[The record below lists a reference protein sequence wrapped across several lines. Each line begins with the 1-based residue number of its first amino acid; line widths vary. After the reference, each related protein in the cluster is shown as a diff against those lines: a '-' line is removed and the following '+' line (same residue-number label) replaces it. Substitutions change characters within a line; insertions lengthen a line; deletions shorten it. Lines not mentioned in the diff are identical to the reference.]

1 MPNRINVSDFNLA
14 RTLECGQAFRWK
26 RAADCWFEGIVGKT
40 VWRLRQPSPQELD
53 WDVVSPF
60 THRPSPI
67 AAHSYLALDVTLSD
81 ILATFPND
89 PLLRQAV
96 KDHHGL
102 RVIRQ
107 EPWECLASF
116 IASSSKQ
123 IVQIRQ
129 IVAEL
134 SRRFGEPIDETHYA
148 FPTVSAI
155 ARATHQQLWDCKL
168 GFRAKNLLAAA
179 RLIDEGKL
187 DLDALPSMDYERA
200 LEELIKLPGVGEKI
214 ANCTLLF
221 ACGFNHAFPID
232 VWIERALRRIYF
244 PDHNRVTAHELR
256 DFTRTHFG
264 PYAGWAQQY
273 LFFNERSQK
282 RSGTQVQR

>member
-1 MPNRINVSDFNLA
+1 MSNLINVADFLLA
-14 RTLECGQAFRWK
+14 GTLECGQAFRWN
-26 RAADCWFEGIVGKT
+26 RVSDGWFEGVVGKE
-40 VWRLRQPSPQELD
+40 VWRLRQKDRVLEWQGSRERGSRIQN
-53 WDVVSPF
+53 
-60 THRPSPI
+60 
-67 AAHSYLALDVTLSD
+67 YLALDCSLPQIV
-81 ILATFPND
+81 ATFPND
-89 PLLRQAV
+89 LFLHQAV

-107 EPWECLASF
+107 EPWECLVSF

-129 IVAEL
+129 IVGLL
-134 SRRFGEPIDETHYA
+134 SQRFGEPIDDTHHA
-148 FPTVSAI
+148 FPTASVI

-179 RLIDEGKL
+179 QMIDSGQL
-187 DLDALPSMDYERA
+187 DLHALRSMEYEHA
-200 LEELIKLPGVGEKI
+200 LEMLIKLPGVGEKI

-221 ACGFNHAFPID
+221 ACGFNRAFPID

-244 PDHNRVTAHELR
+244 DGKDRVTAGDLR
-256 DFTRTHFG
+256 GFARSHFG

-273 LFFNERSQK
+273 LFFNERTQK
-282 RSGTQVQR
+282 KSRG

>member
-1 MPNRINVSDFNLA
+1 MK
-14 RTLECGQAFRWK
+14 E
-26 RAADCWFEGIVGKT
+26 
-40 VWRLRQPSPQELD
+40 
-53 WDVVSPF
+53 
-60 THRPSPI
+60 HR
-67 AAHSYLALDVTLSD
+67 
-81 ILATFPND
+81 
-89 PLLRQAV
+89 
-96 KDHHGL
+96 GL

-129 IVAEL
+129 IVGLL
-134 SRRFGEPIDETHYA
+134 SQRFGERIDNTNHA
-148 FPTVSAI
+148 FPTASVI

-168 GFRAKNLLAAA
+168 GFRAKNLLVAAQV
-179 RLIDEGKL
+179 IDGGKL
-187 DLDALPSMDYERA
+187 DLNALRSMEYERA

-221 ACGFNHAFPID
+221 ACGFNQAFPID

-244 PDHNRVTAHELR
+244 HGKKQVTPRNLR
-256 DFTRTHFG
+256 EFARSHFG

-273 LFFNERSQK
+273 LFFNERTRK
-282 RSGTQVQR
+282 EP

>member
-1 MPNRINVSDFNLA
+1 MSNFINVADFFLA
-14 RTLECGQAFRWK
+14 GTLECGQAFRWN
-26 RAADCWFEGIVGKT
+26 RASDGWFEGVVGKE
-40 VWRLRQPSPQELD
+40 VWRLRQRDRVLEWHGSRERDSRIQN
-53 WDVVSPF
+53 
-60 THRPSPI
+60 
-67 AAHSYLALDVTLSD
+67 YLALDCSLPQIV
-81 ILATFPND
+81 ATFPND
-89 PLLRQAV
+89 LLLRQAV
-96 KDHHGL
+96 KEHHGL

-107 EPWECLASF
+107 EPWECLTSF

-129 IVAEL
+129 IVGLL
-134 SRRFGEPIDETHYA
+134 SQRFGEPIDDQYHA
-148 FPTVSAI
+148 FPTASAI

-179 RLIDEGKL
+179 QRIDSGQL
-187 DLDALPSMDYERA
+187 DLHALRSMEYERA

-244 PDHNRVTAHELR
+244 DGKKRVTARDLR
-256 DFTRTHFG
+256 EFARSHFG

-273 LFFNERSQK
+273 LFFNERTQK
-282 RSGTQVQR
+282 NSRG